1 MTRGTRRTAAV
12 LLAASA
18 LVLGACGGSSSNT
31 DGTVTPESTQGEQQV
46 SEDTIIDVRT
56 VAEHAAGHLEPA
68 LNLDLQDGTFEQA
81 LAGLDKS
88 ASYLLYC
95 RSGNRSGIAMQMML
109 DAGFTNVKN
118 LGSLEDASA
127 TLGLPIV
134 D

>member
-1 MTRGTRRTAAV
+1 M
-12 LLAASA
+12 SA
-18 LVLGACGGSSSNT
+18 
-31 DGTVTPESTQGEQQV
+31 E
-46 SEDTIIDVRT
+46 TIIDVRT

-118 LGSLEDASA
+118 LGSLEEASA
-127 TLGLPIV
+127 ALGLPIV

>member
-1 MTRGTRRTAAV
+1 M
-12 LLAASA
+12 SA
-18 LVLGACGGSSSNT
+18 
-31 DGTVTPESTQGEQQV
+31 E
-46 SEDTIIDVRT
+46 TIIDVRT
-56 VAEHAAGHLEPA
+56 VSEHAAGHLAPA
-68 LNLDLQDGTFEQA
+68 VNLDLQDGTFEQA

-88 ASYLLYC
+88 AAYLLYC

-118 LGSLEDASA
+118 LGSLEEASA

>member
-1 MTRGTRRTAAV
+1 
-12 LLAASA
+12 LAASA

-109 DAGFTNVKN
+109 EAGFTDVKN
-118 LGSLEDASA
+118 LGSLEEASA